1 MSPVLQTPSADSVR
15 AALGRVYGAPEYEW
29 DIPRDPFQAIRRF
42 VLGFLERLQQL
53 EQAHP
58 LAYWVLMGIM
68 TVVLVA
74 ILVHFTYLVWRA
86 LKPRLATDTITA
98 VARGQ
103 LRDAAWH
110 LREARRLAEAG
121 RYAEALA
128 HRFTALVLDLD
139 RRDALTFHPSKTP
152 AEYVTEAQLDDSG
165 RSTFAELVAKL
176 YRHLFGGTPCT
187 ADDISSFERR
197 AGELRAH
204 IASA

>member
-15 AALGRVYGAPEYEW
+15 AVLGRVYAAPEYEW
-29 DIPRDPFQAIRRF
+29 DIPRDPLAAIRRF
-42 VLGFLERLQQL
+42 ILGILERFQQL

-86 LKPRLATDTITA
+86 LKPRLATDTTTA
-98 VARGQ
+98 GARGQ

-152 AEYVTEAQLDDSG
+152 GEYAMEARLDDFGQSA
-165 RSTFAELVAKL
+165 FAELVAKL

-187 ADDISSFERR
+187 ADDFSSFERR